1 MNFDSSMKACKDAE
15 SKLTIFNTKVIELTT
30 VNNYLTQ
37 IKVKLEKELSAR
49 ILRDS

>member
-1 MNFDSSMKACKDAE
+1 MKACKDAE
-15 SKLTIFNTKVIELTT
+15 SKLTIFNTKVIKLTT

-49 ILRDS
+49 ISRDS